1 MNKNTYTFLFSLLN
15 TPTPSGYEKKGAQLF
30 GQFCSY
36 LYGAKHEFTDNIGNV
51 AYSIGH
57 GSIPFMISG
66 HIDEIALQV
75 QYIDDKGFIHFI
87 KDGGVDPKTVIG
99 REVIIHSNGNE
110 VLGVIGKTPIHVEF
124 HTEANDK
131 VTKLKDLKIDIGA
144 ESKEDA
150 EKLVAIGSP
159 ITFSHYAKRLQG
171 ERIVS
176 GSIDDKVGVCV
187 TAGVLER
194 LSEYTKFHPLQK
206 LVVYGVACTQ
216 EEVGGYG
223 ATIAAKRINP
233 AYSIDYD
240 VTFATDDGCVSP
252 DEWGDIKLGKGGCIA
267 FGPDKD
273 LEMANDIIK
282 VCNAESPYSPNRIP
296 YQTFSVG
303 AGMTNTLK
311 IKLAA
316 DDCKTLLLSVPQ
328 RNMHTQVEVC
338 DLRDIDSLIN
348 MTFNY
353 IIWLDSQ
360 LCKNDT
366 N

>member
-1 MNKNTYTFLFSLLN
+1 MDKDTCSFLFSLLN
-15 TPTPSGYEKKGAQLF
+15 TYTPSGYESKGTKLF
-30 GQFCSY
+30 SDFCQY
-36 LYGAKHEFTDNIGNV
+36 LYGIHHEFKDSIGNV
-51 AYSIGH
+51 AFSIGN
-57 GSIPFMISG
+57 GKIPFMVSG

-87 KDGGVDPKTVIG
+87 KDGGVDPKTVVG

-124 HTEANDK
+124 HTEAKDK

-144 ESKEDA
+144 ESKEEA

-159 ITFSHYAKRLQG
+159 ITFNHYAKRLQG
-171 ERIVS
+171 EKIVS

-187 TAGVLER
+187 TAGVLSL
-194 LSEYTKFHPLQK
+194 LSDYVKHTPLK
-206 LVVYGVACTQ
+206 ALKVYGVACTQ
-216 EEVGGYG
+216 EEVGGHG

-273 LEMANDIIK
+273 LEMANDIIRI
-282 VCNAESPYSPNRIP
+282 CNAESPYRPNRIP

-353 IIWLDSQ
+353 IIWLDAQ
-360 LCKNDT
+360 LGGR
-366 N
+366 